1 MVWKLPAA
9 MAGLTS
15 TLRVESRC
23 RLDPEPGSARSN
35 ATMQHRRSIASSGA
49 RHDLSAAG
57 ASVFDTYSLRLPVLA
72 HEQRLRDPPEGDAQ
86 DLRFDLRP
94 LDFVVVVA
102 GGCWFAS
109 RPVQTRYVHVADLL
123 GVGLLVVIVGSAVVG
138 IARAVR
144 RQRAARRDR

>member
-1 MVWKLPAA
+1 
-9 MAGLTS
+9 
-15 TLRVESRC
+15 
-23 RLDPEPGSARSN
+23 
-35 ATMQHRRSIASSGA
+35 
-49 RHDLSAAG
+49 LSAAG
-57 ASVFDTYSLRLPVLA
+57 ATVFDTYSPRSPVLA

-94 LDFVVVVA
+94 LDLVVV
-102 GGCWFAS
+102 
-109 RPVQTRYVHVADLL
+109 VQTRYVHVADLL